1 MHAQALLA
9 WRADKNRDNHVKLLV
24 QCKKKQLQQ
33 VSAVGRN
40 TFKWFIDLN
49 PSLLLS
55 VCEELLLHCGVT
67 PLTSTES
74 VPRALK
80 EATALLE
87 TVSTY
92 LEGSLHAKLLLGRCQ
107 FISAKFDEATVCD
120 SWYSSRLPP
129 SVSLH
134 SPSSSFPLSR

>member
-1 MHAQALLA
+1 MLA

-80 EATALLE
+80 EAKALFADRDLE
-87 TVSTY
+87 PAQAT
-92 LEGSLHAKLLLGRCQ
+92 LLCPDR
-107 FISAKFDEATVCD
+107 
-120 SWYSSRLPP
+120 
-129 SVSLH
+129 
-134 SPSSSFPLSR
+134 FPRTFSILSRACAFFWNRGTFLLFL